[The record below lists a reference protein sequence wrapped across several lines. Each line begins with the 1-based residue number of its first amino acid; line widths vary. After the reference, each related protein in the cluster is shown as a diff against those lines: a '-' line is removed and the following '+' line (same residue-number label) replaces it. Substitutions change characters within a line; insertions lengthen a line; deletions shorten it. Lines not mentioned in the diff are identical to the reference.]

1 MPQLYAHANSP
12 TYLGARNSMGSSYF
26 TNPVEFLINVV
37 FGFYILAV
45 MVRFLMQL
53 TRADFRNPLAQA
65 LVKLTNPPL
74 VPLRRIFPGTGG
86 VDVASIVLMIA
97 LQLTSLL
104 LIQLIKGGPIL
115 IVALTVL
122 SFAYLLDLLIN
133 VFIYSIL
140 ILVVVSWIN
149 PGSYNP
155 VLSMLST
162 MTEPVMRP
170 ARRLIKPI
178 GGLDLTPM
186 IAMVALYVFRM
197 LALPPIEA
205 LARSIS
211 F

>member
-1 MPQLYAHANSP
+1 
-12 TYLGARNSMGSSYF
+12 MGSSYF

-45 MVRFLMQL
+45 MLRFLMQL
-53 TRADFRNPLAQA
+53 TRADFRNPIAQA
-65 LVKLTNPPL
+65 LIKLTNPPL
-74 VPLRRIFPGTGG
+74 VPLRRLFPGAGG
-86 VDVASIVLMIA
+86 VDVASIVLMLA

-162 MTEPVMRP
+162 MTEPIMRP

-186 IAMVALYVFRM
+186 IAMVALYIFRM

>member
-1 MPQLYAHANSP
+1 
-12 TYLGARNSMGSSYF
+12 MGSSYF
-26 TNPVEFLINVV
+26 TNPIEFLINVI
-37 FGFYILAV
+37 FSFYILAV

-53 TRADFRNPLAQA
+53 VRADFRNPLAQA
-65 LVKLTNPPL
+65 LVKITNPPL
-74 VPLRRIFPGTGG
+74 IPLRRVLPGVGG
-86 VDVASIVLMIA
+86 IDMASIALMLA
-97 LQLTSLL
+97 LQLLSLVLVGL
-104 LIQLIKGGPIL
+104 LKGGAIPIA
-115 IVALTVL
+115 ALTVL

-155 VLSMLST
+155 VLGMLHT

-178 GGLDLTPM
+178 GGLDLSPM
-186 IAMVALYVFRM
+186 VAMVLLYLVRM
-197 LALPPIEA
+197 LALPPIEQ
-205 LARSIS
+205 LASRIH

>member
-1 MPQLYAHANSP
+1 
-12 TYLGARNSMGSSYF
+12 MGSSYF
-26 TNPVEFLINVV
+26 TNPIEFLINVI
-37 FGFYILAV
+37 FSFYILAV

-65 LVKLTNPPL
+65 LVKITNPPL
-74 VPLRRIFPGTGG
+74 IPLRRVLPGVGG
-86 VDVASIVLMIA
+86 IDVASIVLMLA
-97 LQLTSLL
+97 LQLLSLVLVGL
-104 LIQLIKGGPIL
+104 LKGGTIP

-122 SFAYLLDLLIN
+122 SCAYLLDLLIN

-155 VLSMLST
+155 VLGMLQT

-178 GGLDLTPM
+178 GGLDLSPM
-186 IAMVALYVFRM
+186 VAMVLLYLIRM
-197 LALPPIEA
+197 LVLPPIEQ
-205 LARSIS
+205 LASSIP

>member
-1 MPQLYAHANSP
+1 
-12 TYLGARNSMGSSYF
+12 MGSSYF